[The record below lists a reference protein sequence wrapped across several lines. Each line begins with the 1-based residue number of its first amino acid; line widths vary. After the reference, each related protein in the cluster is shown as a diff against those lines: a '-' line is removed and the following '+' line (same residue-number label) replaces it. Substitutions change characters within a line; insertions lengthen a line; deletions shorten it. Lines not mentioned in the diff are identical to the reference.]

1 MCMCVLRRSQVYALY
16 DGGLIDSSTSYAV
29 NIDIRAVHS
38 LPRCGS
44 PPIKPAITIP
54 AGYVLT
60 LKLMYLHMPVLGVP
74 RLPS

>member
-1 MCMCVLRRSQVYALY
+1 MYALY

-60 LKLMYLHMPVLGVP
+60 LNVLVHASIRGTMFAIMSHVASLVVP
-74 RLPS
+74 T